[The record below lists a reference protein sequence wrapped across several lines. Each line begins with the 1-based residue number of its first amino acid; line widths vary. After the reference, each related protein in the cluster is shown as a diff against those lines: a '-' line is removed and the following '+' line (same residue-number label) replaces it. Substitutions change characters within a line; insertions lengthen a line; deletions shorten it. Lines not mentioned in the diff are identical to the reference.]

1 MCIRDSA
8 SASIAQVHF
17 ATLFDKQGI
26 EREVAVKVL
35 RPGMLKII
43 DQDLALMRV
52 MAGWL
57 ERLSSDGRRLKPR
70 EVVAEFDKYLH
81 DELDLLKEAA
91 NAAQLRRNMEDVDSV
106 IIPEMFWDSCHST
119 VLVMQRMNGV
129 PISHKQE
136 LLDAKVDFQQLAR
149 DGVTIFFTQ
158 VFRDGFFHA
167 DMHPGNLQVLS
178 LIHI

>member
-1 MCIRDSA
+1 
-8 SASIAQVHF
+8 
-17 ATLFDKQGI
+17 
-26 EREVAVKVL
+26 
-35 RPGMLKII
+35 
-43 DQDLALMRV
+43 MRV

-106 IIPEMFWDSCHST
+106 IIPEMFWDYCHST

-167 DMHPGNLQVLS
+167 DMHPGNLQVS
-178 LIHI
+178 LAPDSFGRYILLDFGIVGTLTEYCLLYTSPSPRD